1 MMSDQPS
8 QPTSSMTPDE
18 TMLSL
23 FDLETLDINLYRGA
37 RDPEARGRVFGG
49 QVIGQALAAAERT
62 VPKERG
68 VHSLHAYFVRA
79 GDDALP
85 IIYRVERDRDGGS
98 FSNRRVIAQQNGETI
113 LNMITSFHVEE
124 EGLSHQDEMP
134 DVPQPE
140 DLKSDAE
147 LADELT
153 DLPEMIR
160 WFMRRPRGVDL
171 RRTSVNVF
179 SGEPTEPEQHVWFRF
194 NGPPPKEQGLHRA
207 ILAYSSDFALLGTAM
222 LPHGVNWTDQGVRS
236 ASIDH
241 AVWFHAPV
249 NMGEWHLHTMRS
261 GWSAGS
267 RGHSSGQIFS
277 RDGRLVA
284 STVQEG
290 LMRYRPPKEDK

>member
-1 MMSDQPS
+1 MTNSNAPADPPMSPAD
-8 QPTSSMTPDE
+8 

-23 FDLETLDINLYRGA
+23 FELETLDINLYRGA

-62 VPKERG
+62 VPTDRAA
-68 VHSLHAYFVRA
+68 HSLHAYFVRA

-113 LNMITSFHVEE
+113 LNMITSFHAEE
-124 EGLSHQDEMP
+124 EGLSHQDAMP
-134 DVPQPE
+134 DVPMPE
-140 DLKSDAE
+140 DLKTDAE

-153 DLPEMIR
+153 ELPEMFR

-171 RRTSVNVF
+171 KRTSIDVF
-179 SGEPTEPEQHVWFRF
+179 GGEPTKPEQHVWFRF
-194 NGPPPKEQGLHRA
+194 NGQSPEEQGLHRA
-207 ILAYSSDFALLGTAM
+207 ILAYSSDFSLLGTAM
-222 LPHGVNWTDQGVRS
+222 LPHGVHWSNPGVKS

-241 AVWFHAPV
+241 AVWFHGPV
-249 NMGEWHLHTMRS
+249 DMGEWHLHTMRS
-261 GWSAGS
+261 GWSGGS
-267 RGHSSGQIFS
+267 RGHSTGQIFS

-290 LMRYRPPKEDK
+290 LMRYRPPNGGK

>member
-1 MMSDQPS
+1 MDNRNDPG
-8 QPTSSMTPDE
+8 PTHQSPAE
-18 TMLSL
+18 VMLSL
-23 FDLETLDINLYRGA
+23 FELETLDINLYRGI
-37 RDPEARGRVFGG
+37 RDPDARGRVFGG

-62 VPKERG
+62 VPDDRA

-79 GDDALP
+79 GNDALP

-113 LNMITSFHVEE
+113 LNMITSFHKEE
-124 EGLSHQDEMP
+124 EGLSHQDAMP
-134 DVPQPE
+134 EVPQPE

-147 LADELT
+147 LAD
-153 DLPEMIR
+153 DLPHLPETFK

-171 RRTSVNVF
+171 KRTSAKVF
-179 SGEPTEPEQHVWFRF
+179 NGAPAEPEQHVWFRF
-194 NGPPPKEQGLHRA
+194 NGQLPEEQGLHRA
-207 ILAYSSDFALLGTAM
+207 ILAYSSDFSLLGTAM
-222 LPHGVNWTDQGVRS
+222 LPHGVHWSDAGVRS

-241 AVWFHAPV
+241 AVWFHGPV
-249 NMGEWHLHTMRS
+249 NIGEWHLHTMRS
-261 GWSAGS
+261 GWSSGA

-290 LMRYRPPKEDK
+290 LMRYRPPKDEK

>member
-8 QPTSSMTPDE
+8 QPTSSMTPAE

-140 DLKSDAE
+140 DLKSDTE

-194 NGPPPKEQGLHRA
+194 NGPPPEAQGLHRA

-261 GWSAGS
+261 GWSGGS